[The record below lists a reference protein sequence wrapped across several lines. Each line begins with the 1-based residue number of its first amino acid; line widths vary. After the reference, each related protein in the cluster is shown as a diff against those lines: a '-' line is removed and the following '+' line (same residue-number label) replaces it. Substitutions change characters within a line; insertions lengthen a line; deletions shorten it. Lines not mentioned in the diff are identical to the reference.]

1 MAQIA
6 HHVFFTLK
14 DKGVDSIAKLVAA
27 CNEYLDDHPGVVYFA
42 VGTRN
47 PELVRPVND
56 ADFDVSLHVVFA
68 DRKAHDDYQVGE
80 RHLKFIEQEKEGW
93 AQVRVFD
100 SDLA

>member
-14 DKGVDSIAKLVAA
+14 DKSVDSIAKLVAA

-42 VGTRN
+42 AGTRN
-47 PELVRPVND
+47 PELDRPVND

-68 DRKAHDDYQVGE
+68 DRKAHDDYQVAE
-80 RHLKFIEQEKEGW
+80 RHLQFIEQEKEGW
-93 AQVRVFD
+93 AQVRVVD